1 VKYTPLFKEAKVTA
15 IIMKIARS
23 NKFSINAPFGL
34 GQIEFERETLSNKEL
49 DIAWKIYVQLATR
62 KAAIEIDEN
71 EDSIE
76 DIYNSWYELF
86 TTTREYLTEMPAIE
100 LRGNQNAQKIV
111 SLAVDVLNKGLRPHL
126 TKWQKKYKKWYNQA
140 ANTQEHKN
148 KDPQEIQKY
157 FPEFNDLVKDMKNVN
172 HGLMKYAEELKKIT
186 HEEKPSFWNLAL
198 IKIQRIF
205 K

>member
-1 VKYTPLFKEAKVTA
+1 LTA
-15 IIMKIARS
+15 
-23 NKFSINAPFGL
+23 
-34 GQIEFERETLSNKEL
+34 
-49 DIAWKIYVQLATR
+49 R

-86 TTTREYLTEMPAIE
+86 TTTREYLTEMPAVE

-111 SLAVDVLNKGLRPHL
+111 NFAIDVLNKGLRPHL

-140 ANTQEHKN
+140 ANTQEYRN
-148 KDPQEIQKY
+148 KDPQEIQKH
-157 FPEFNDLVKDMKNVN
+157 FPEFDELVKDMKSINQ
-172 HGLMKYAEELKKIT
+172 GLMKYAEELKKIT
-186 HEEKPSFWNLAL
+186 HEQKPNFLRSVLVK
-198 IKIQRIF
+198 IKRIF

>member
-1 VKYTPLFKEAKVTA
+1 
-15 IIMKIARS
+15 MKIARS

>member
-1 VKYTPLFKEAKVTA
+1 MREAKIIA
-15 IIMKIARS
+15 IIMKIAKT
-23 NKFSINAPFGL
+23 NKLSINAPFGL

-62 KAAIEIDEN
+62 KAALEIDEN

-86 TTTREYLTEMPAIE
+86 TTTREYLTEMPAVE
-100 LRGNQNAQKIV
+100 LRGNANAQKIV
-111 SLAVDVLNKGLRPHL
+111 NLAIDVLNKGLRPHL
-126 TKWQKKYKKWYNQA
+126 TKWQKKYKKWYNQTS
-140 ANTQEHKN
+140 NTHEYKD
-148 KDPQEIQKY
+148 KDPQDIQRH
-157 FPEFNDLVKDMKNVN
+157 FPEFDDLVKDMKSVN

-186 HEEKPSFWNLAL
+186 REEKPSFWKLAINK
-198 IKIQRIF
+198 IKRIF